1 MSKHIV
7 VVEDDDT
14 ISMVLRRWFVSDGFQ
29 VTQLSDGARIKELLA
44 TQPVD
49 LVVMDISLPDT
60 DGFRLITEIR
70 RKYDMAIIIVSG
82 RSDLMDRIAGLEMGA
97 DDYITKPFEPREVLA
112 RARSVLRRSHN
123 VRAPV
128 QALPS
133 GLTVY
138 AFDGWVVD
146 QSARSLYS
154 PGGAPISL
162 TSGEY
167 QLLEAFVTHAN
178 RVLSRDQLIE
188 LTSSND
194 SPAFDRSIDTR
205 IGRLRRKLNEHPRE
219 PRYIKTVRNGGYMF
233 ASRVERRVSTRL
245 PAVNGLPEL
254 NREFA

>member
-1 MSKHIV
+1 MSKHIL

-29 VTQLSDGARIKELLA
+29 VTQLCDGRRIDELLA
-44 TQPVD
+44 TQAVD

-60 DGFRLITEIR
+60 DGFRLITGIR
-70 RKYDMAIIIVSG
+70 RKYDTAIIIVSG

-112 RARSVLRRSHN
+112 RARSVLRRAHN
-123 VRAPV
+123 SRAPA
-128 QALPS
+128 QAVPGVSAILS
-133 GLTVY
+133 
-138 AFDGWVVD
+138 FDGWVVD
-146 QSARSLYS
+146 QSARSLFS
-154 PGGAPISL
+154 PGGMQIAL

-205 IGRLRRKLNEHPRE
+205 IGRLRRKLNDHPRE

-233 ASRVERRVSTRL
+233 ASRVERRDSAHF
-245 PAVNGLPEL
+245 PAAAEPAEAP
-254 NREFA
+254 RKYA